1 MIYDLH
7 AHTLY
12 SDGDKTPL
20 EVVRLA
26 EERGVAVAIT
36 DHDECRGF
44 GEISHMR
51 FSVPVYAG
59 IELAAK
65 FEGSVHILGL
75 GINWQDAGIVGHI
88 DWARDARRSRAER
101 ILEKL
106 RAGGMELHLSDL
118 VFQGDVVGRAHI
130 AEALVRMGY
139 AQSVQDAFER
149 FLSYKAPYYVP
160 YEKIGADG
168 AARLIRGAGGLPVLA
183 HPGLMAQG
191 AWDRLL
197 PKLKE
202 YGFWGVEAYHPAH
215 SDGQCRE
222 FQSLARREGLFVTA
236 GSDYHG
242 SVKPEISLGQ
252 ETRGGL
258 YLQESM
264 EVFTAF
270 TKGNA

>member
-7 AHTLY
+7 AHTIY

-26 EERGVAVAIT
+26 EEKGVAVAIT

-51 FSVPVYAG
+51 FAVPVYAG
-59 IELAAK
+59 IELAAR

-75 GINWQDAGIVGHI
+75 CIDWQDAGIVGHI
-88 DWARDARRSRAER
+88 DWARGARRSRAER

-106 RAGGMELHLSDL
+106 RTGGMELYLSDL
-118 VFQGDVVGRAHI
+118 AFQGDVVGRAHI

-160 YEKIGADG
+160 YEKIGADD

-183 HPGLMAQG
+183 HPGLMVQG

-215 SDGQCRE
+215 TDGQCRE
-222 FQSLARREGLFVTA
+222 FESLARREGLFVTA

-264 EVFTAF
+264 EAF
-270 TKGNA
+270 MAFAKGNA